1 MQQEVFVL
9 MEILHIHETQVDLEG
24 YVFQDVE
31 AFDSTIANTLD
42 ITAEWGQAK
51 TQDEIHSANFVLH
64 KTY

>member
-1 MQQEVFVL
+1 MLLEVFAL
-9 MEILHIHETQVDLEG
+9 MGILHIHETQEVLEG

-31 AFDSTIANTLD
+31 TFDTTVANTLD